1 MTGNFIKEKS
11 KIKHALQMV
20 RAKKREKAF
29 RRPPPG
35 SAPGTLAFAECAEK
49 PHISLLAYSETEIH
63 DHETIDTK
71 EIAEHFAEWPVT
83 WINVAGLGDETVVSD
98 LATLF
103 SLHKLAVED
112 VVHLGQRAKV
122 EQYDDH
128 LFIVVRLASLGPDDE
143 IDTEQLS
150 LFLGKNYVLSF
161 LEKKWDCF
169 DAVRDRIRKSR
180 GHIRSLGAD
189 YLAYA
194 LIDSVID
201 SYFPILETFGERVE
215 ALEDEV
221 SENPREDTIHDI
233 HDIKRELISLRRAI
247 WPLREALAS
256 LLREDSP
263 NITSETRVYLRD
275 CYDHVIELI
284 DLLETYRELASG
296 LIDVYLSSMSNKMN
310 EVMKV
315 LTVIATTFIPLTF
328 IAGVY
333 GMNFDPEASP
343 FNMPELG
350 WGFGYPAFWALIIIM
365 GGALIFYFRR
375 KKWL

>member
-1 MTGNFIKEKS
+1 MTARKKREKL
-11 KIKHALQMV
+11 KILRALKVV

-29 RRPPPG
+29 RRPPLG
-35 SAPGTLAFAECAEK
+35 AMPGTITIAEGSDK
-49 PHISLLAYSETEIH
+49 PIVSLLAYGEADIH
-63 DHETIDTK
+63 DHESIQVS
-71 EIAEHFAEWPVT
+71 EIAEHFEDWPVT
-83 WINVAGLGDETVVSD
+83 WVSVAGLGDEVVVSD
-98 LATLF
+98 LSKLF

-122 EQYDDH
+122 EHYEGH
-128 LFIVVRLASLGPDDE
+128 LFIVLRLAALVNGDSLE
-143 IDTEQLS
+143 TEQLS
-150 LFLGKNYVLSF
+150 IFLGNNFVLTF

-180 GHIRSLGAD
+180 GHIRTLGAD
-189 YLAYA
+189 YLAYS

-201 SYFPILETFGERVE
+201 SYFPILEIFGERVE

-233 HDIKRELISLRRAI
+233 HDIKRELITLRRAI

-263 NITSETRVYLRD
+263 HITSETRVYLRD

-343 FNMPELG
+343 WNMPELS
-350 WGFGYPAFWALIIIM
+350 WAYGYPAFWILILIM
-365 GGALIFYFRR
+365 GALLVIYFKRR
-375 KKWL
+375 RWL

>member
-1 MTGNFIKEKS
+1 M
-11 KIKHALQMV
+11 
-20 RAKKREKAF
+20 
-29 RRPPPG
+29 
-35 SAPGTLAFAECAEK
+35 PGTIIIDASSEN
-49 PHISLLAYSETEIH
+49 PNVSLLAYGPCDMH
-63 DHETIDTK
+63 DHDSIEVK
-71 EIAEHFAEWPVT
+71 EIAEHFEEWPVT
-83 WINVAGLGDETVVSD
+83 WINVAGLGDEAVIGE
-98 LATLF
+98 LAGLF

-122 EQYDDH
+122 EQYEGH
-128 LFIVVRLASLGPDDE
+128 LFIVLRLAALGQEDSLE
-143 IDTEQLS
+143 TEQLS

-161 LEKKWDCF
+161 LEQKWDCF

-180 GHIRSLGAD
+180 GHIRELGAD

-201 SYFPILETFGERVE
+201 SYFPILEIFGERVE
-215 ALEDEV
+215 TLEDEV

-233 HDIKRELISLRRAI
+233 HNIKRELITLRRAI

-263 NITSETRVYLRD
+263 NITAGTRVYLRD

-328 IAGVY
+328 VAGVY
-333 GMNFDPEASP
+333 GMNFDPEASR

-350 WGFGYPAFWALIIIM
+350 WAYGYPAFWILMLIM
-365 GGALIFYFRR
+365 GTILIVYFKRR
-375 KKWL
+375 GWL